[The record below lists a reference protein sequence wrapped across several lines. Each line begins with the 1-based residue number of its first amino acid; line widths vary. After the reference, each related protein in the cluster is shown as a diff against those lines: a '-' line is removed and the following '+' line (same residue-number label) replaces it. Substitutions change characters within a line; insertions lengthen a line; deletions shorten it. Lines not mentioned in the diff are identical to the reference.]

1 MGYLVELWAR
11 GARCP
16 IAFLIAYE
24 LQEGEDVKGQHN
36 YAQNK
41 KNQVP
46 QHIAWHHVNKRS
58 DTILDRFSSL
68 CLSVPRELPKNP
80 ITLDLRKS

>member
-1 MGYLVELWAR
+1 MDTATFSIKIFSLSTCVAHPWANLVELWAR

-46 QHIAWHHVNKRS
+46 QHIAWHPVNKRS
-58 DTILDRFSSL
+58 DTY
-68 CLSVPRELPKNP
+68 
-80 ITLDLRKS
+80 